1 MRAHTITTTRLAL
14 LLSLLALG
22 ELGLVACGGGDDD
35 EDTPAEATV
44 SPETTAEARFT
55 TDTKTEARLSG
66 KQVRELKR
74 VANHW
79 AALFAV
85 HSCNRYMGQPVCQR
99 LLCHHPVVILE
110 NCTPV
115 SRAFRKSFADARIED
130 IKFKGVIH
138 IPPLND
144 PSYLATVEFSNGQV
158 VAFAGEA
165 LGREQCYGAGPGVRC
180 AWNFADWQHN
190 RRFLRAATTPH
201 SLRRRAAGVDRGP
214 GFFGDAVPAHCA
226 SAPAKNGV
234 L

>member
-1 MRAHTITTTRLAL
+1 
-14 LLSLLALG
+14 
-22 ELGLVACGGGDDD
+22 
-35 EDTPAEATV
+35 
-44 SPETTAEARFT
+44 
-55 TDTKTEARLSG
+55 
-66 KQVRELKR
+66 
-74 VANHW
+74 
-79 AALFAV
+79 
-85 HSCNRYMGQPVCQR
+85 
-99 LLCHHPVVILE
+99 VVILE

-190 RRFLRAATTPH
+190 RRFLRAATTP
-201 SLRRRAAGVDRGP
+201 P
-214 GFFGDAVPAHCA
+214 
-226 SAPAKNGV
+226 
-234 L
+234 